1 MAIQNNRNGAAV
13 AKSAAT
19 GKQPMLPV
27 SRKAAVSSPKV
38 NTVSAGKSAGSGNGI
53 VLGTT
58 KHKAG
63 ADGFSHHPAC

>member
-13 AKSAAT
+13 TKSANT
-19 GKQPMLPV
+19 GKQSMVPV
-27 SRKAAVSSPKV
+27 SRKAAVASPKV
-38 NTVSAGKSAGSGNGI
+38 NKVSAGKSAGNGNGI